1 MYIYWYKCGNAFKR
15 ALSRVLSI
23 LTPIASTHYGASLA
37 DVIVLAGN
45 VVIKMAS
52 GRTNQV
58 PFYPGRGDATTKQT
72 DIDSFHVLEP
82 HADGFRN
89 YLSATAAHR
98 LSPEEMMLDRAQLLD
113 LTAPEMTVLIGGFRS
128 LGISADGKQG

>member
-1 MYIYWYKCGNAFKR
+1 MYIYWYTCGDAFKR

-45 VVIKMAS
+45 VVIEMAS

-58 PFYPGRGDATTKQT
+58 PSYPGRGDATTKQT

-89 YLSATAAHR
+89 YLSATAVH
-98 LSPEEMMLDRAQLLD
+98 
-113 LTAPEMTVLIGGFRS
+113 
-128 LGISADGKQG
+128 